1 MKYIYFISRSCRLH
15 RKMKMSFYEDKTAEI
30 LSKIKGVKCLIISTA
45 LKKSQKITFKKKING
60 IQYVCLPNDNPEVFN
75 LKFSKILSK
84 LIDDNPKNYL
94 IFNQFYQLDKDLFNF
109 KLANFIYSVHCPFS
123 ANFSNRNNLLM
134 KIFQNL
140 KNFPMLLIKYVR
152 ELKSIKQLE
161 DRKKS
166 FIIYSY
172 KFVQNYY
179 CNNILYFHMKS
190 TLNNKS
196 TFIPLCI
203 KKKQKIKINKFNKLK
218 YRLSKYKLK
227 ICFIGRVSIS
237 KGINHC
243 LNLAKMFKYNNNVVF
258 YIGGSTDLNFKK
270 QVLKFK
276 KKNKLKNLILNL
288 DGVNNEDV
296 CSLYSLFDISLH
308 LSNIPEGTSYSIMES
323 MISKCIPISNYSS
336 EMIKSYGYIFEN
348 SEYHEINRI
357 INKFLKNK
365 NLKELK
371 FNSSLHIKRNY
382 SEEMIIKKYKNILTI

>member
-45 LKKSQKITFKKKING
+45 LKKNQKIIFKKKING

-84 LIDDNPKNYL
+84 LIDDKPKNYL
-94 IFNQFYQLDKDLFNF
+94 IFNQFYQLDKNLFNF

-123 ANFSNRNNLLM
+123 ANFSNRNNLFM

-140 KNFPMLLIKYVR
+140 KNFPILLIKHVR
-152 ELKSIKQLE
+152 ELKSIKQID

-166 FIIYSY
+166 FIIYSS

-190 TLNNKS
+190 TLKNKS

-203 KKKQKIKINKFNKLK
+203 KKKQKFKNNKFKKLK
-218 YRLSKYKLK
+218 SRLLKYKLK

-237 KGINHC
+237 KGINHF
-243 LNLAKMFKYNNNVVF
+243 LNLTKMFKYNNDIVF

-288 DGVNNEDV
+288 HGVNNEDV
-296 CSLYSLFDISLH
+296 CSLYSLFDLSLH

-336 EMIKSYGYIFEN
+336 EMIKNYGYILEN
-348 SEYHEINRI
+348 SEYYQINKI

-365 NLKELK
+365 NLREMK

-382 SEEMIIKKYKNILTI
+382 SEKVIIKKYKNILAI